1 MEGVL
6 KNVIVFVL
14 IALAILLSLHCEKND
29 NPFKPDQERF
39 SYPIQ
44 IGYRW
49 LYTRTLV
56 DSNFRPFTP
65 KARSVGDTTA
75 SYTVTIEIAR
85 KETIH
90 DSIETHVFQEILTD
104 ENGQT
109 FESETYY
116 ANLDSG
122 LYLFAYCGP
131 GRVIPKSGNGTKIYF
146 KGMYFPSID
155 ALASSFTK
163 FSIRSS
169 CLEDSLMYE
178 MPPLR
183 SIAYPLEVGS
193 QWLYR
198 YPGEPC
204 RIDKKVVGR
213 GIEVV
218 PAGELE
224 CFQIQWLFDMNRD
237 GEWDDDILFY
247 DYVAEHGVVKRY
259 TLFKDCVIIGE
270 NDPEPIGVCD
280 ILEESVLTGFY
291 H

>member
-1 MEGVL
+1 M

-14 IALAILLSLHCEKND
+14 VALVILVGLHCEKNE
-29 NPFKPDQERF
+29 NPFKPGEERF
-39 SYPIQ
+39 VYPVE

-49 LYTRTLV
+49 IYTRTLSN
-56 DSNFRPFTP
+56 SNFRPFTP
-65 KARSVGDTTA
+65 KAQSVGDTTA
-75 SYTVTIEIAR
+75 SFTVTIEIAR
-85 KETIH
+85 RETIH

-104 ENGQT
+104 GNGQT

-131 GRVIPKSGNGTKIYF
+131 GQLIPKSGNGIRIFF
-146 KGMYFPSID
+146 KGMFFPSVH
-155 ALASSFTK
+155 ALVSSFTGL
-163 FSIRSS
+163 SLGSA
-169 CLEDSLMYE
+169 CLEDSLTYE
-178 MPPLR
+178 TPPLR
-183 SIAYPLEVGS
+183 SIAYPLEVGA
-193 QWLYR
+193 QWTYR

-204 RIDKKVVGR
+204 RMDKKVVGR

-224 CFQIQWLFDMNRD
+224 CFQIQWLLDMDRD
-237 GEWDDDILFY
+237 GERDDDILFY
-247 DYVAEHGVVKRY
+247 DYIADIGLVKRY
-259 TLFKDCVIIGE
+259 ILFEDCVIIGE
-270 NDPEPIGVCD
+270 DDPEPIGVCD